1 MAVALSLQ
9 QEVLDIL
16 KQISKE
22 SPEIR
27 NEVASL
33 LPSYNELLNMHA
45 RSFAEFALV
54 PFAEEQNLNVAD
66 PLFDYGSVVPPCPKC
81 KSFRVIHKAKF
92 SYHCRSCSL
101 YFSPNW
107 ESISSGCKVPATT
120 YLRVLRCLLDRYS
133 GKRICEVCNIAPA
146 TYYNIRNRLFYAMEL
161 MLNEVKL
168 YGVCRCD
175 NTFIHT
181 NFRGNNLSDPD
192 YPEDSPFDQVDFIPR
207 KARSRGGARGGER
220 ALSSVCIF
228 AAIDEFKHVTAKF
241 VGIGAASTVLLA
253 EAAGG
258 KFLLT
263 VPEEDPS
270 PFPFTPSKNEKK
282 RAGSSPGTASL
293 LVSDGERAIARFA
306 ERYGIT
312 HEAHVYR
319 RNGTQVRLSKGDHD
333 IQQVNALHGR
343 LKKFLRDAGC
353 SSKYLPGYL
362 TFFEW
367 IENFKVT
374 ETAIRELFLIL
385 AAPGKGRPASFFK
398 ERFVVPNYL
407 TQWCKLDNPLSKLTY
422 NKILAYALYKQ
433 RCEAVS
439 AGNETLALTMDEI
452 SFRTGYTK
460 QTIRRNYKNLKVSG
474 FDPLI
479 SEHFNVP
486 KNKYEVK
493 NKQAKACKST
503 SKEMLALFDEYAL
516 NVIRPKATR
525 LTDKEFEA
533 MISEKYGKSYK
544 IRNLKYSFGLI
555 VEKGLRPPL
564 PRRTTYSRDNVLS
577 PAEEKRLEIYNAYLA
592 LKRSRREAGLG
603 DLSLNDLSPALSE
616 QFGLAPS
623 TVSGYVSHINS
634 ILDKLQTSNCPATGK
649 KAYARAQK

>member
-1 MAVALSLQ
+1 MAGVLSFR

-16 KQISKE
+16 EQISKE

-33 LPSYNELLNMHA
+33 FPSYNELLNMHA

-66 PLFDYGSVVPPCPKC
+66 PLFDYGPVVPPCPKC
-81 KSFRVIHKAKF
+81 KSSRVIRKAKF

-107 ESISSGCKVPATT
+107 ESICSGCKVPATT
-120 YLRVLRCLLDRYS
+120 YLRVLHCMLDRYS
-133 GKRICEVCNIAPA
+133 GKRICEVCNIAPT

-161 MLNEVKL
+161 MLSEVKL

-207 KARSRGGARGGER
+207 EARFRGSVRGAER
-220 ALSSVCIF
+220 ALGSVCIF

-253 EAAGG
+253 EAVGD

-270 PFPFTPSKNEKK
+270 PFPLVPPQNEKK
-282 RAGSSPGTASL
+282 RACSSPGAASL
-293 LVSDGERAIARFA
+293 LVSDGEKAIARFA

-362 TFFEW
+362 AFFEW
-367 IENFKVT
+367 IENFKDT

-385 AAPGKGRPASFFK
+385 AAPGRGRPASFFK

-407 TQWCKLDNPLSKLTY
+407 TQWCKSGNPLSKLPY

-439 AGNETLALTMDEI
+439 TGNEALALTMDEI

-460 QTIRRNYKNLKVSG
+460 QTIRRNYKNLKASG

-479 SEHFNVP
+479 SEYFNIP
-486 KNKYEVK
+486 ENKYER
-493 NKQAKACKST
+493 NNQAKACKST
-503 SKEMLALFDEYAL
+503 SKEMLVLFDEYAL
-516 NVIRPKATR
+516 NVARPKATR

-533 MISEKYGKSYK
+533 MINEKYGKSYN
-544 IRNLKYSFGLI
+544 IRNLKYAFSLI

-564 PRRTTYSRDNVLS
+564 PRRTTYNRDNVLS

-592 LKRSRREAGLG
+592 LKKSRREAGLK
-603 DLSLNDLSPALSE
+603 DLSLNDLSTALSE
-616 QFGLAPS
+616 QFGLAPAS
-623 TVSGYVSHINS
+623 VVTYVSNIKS
-634 ILDKLQTSNCPATGK
+634 ILDKIQASN
-649 KAYARAQK
+649 